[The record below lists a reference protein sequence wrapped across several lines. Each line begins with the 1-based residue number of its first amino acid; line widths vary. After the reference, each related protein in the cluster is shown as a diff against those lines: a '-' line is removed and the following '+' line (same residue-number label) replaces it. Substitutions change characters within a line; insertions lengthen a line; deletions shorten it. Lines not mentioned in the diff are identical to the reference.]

1 MSAIVKSAIEA
12 GLADLEATT
21 TVPDP
26 PFGYGS
32 DLWCEADLHERMEEV
47 SDTAL
52 VLAQYAVRRL
62 DTPSGLPD
70 DGDWGMSLA
79 SYCNRGMTPRELSL
93 LGSEVEAELADDDRI
108 GFVTVEVTSAVDW
121 KSLSVKIRIVPVDDD
136 EGFELILSVSP
147 IEVLIEELSV

>member
-1 MSAIVKSAIEA
+1 MSAIVKAAIDA
-12 GLADLEATT
+12 GLAELEATT
-21 TVPDP
+21 TVPEP

-32 DLWCEADLHERMEEV
+32 DLWGEADLHERMEEV
-47 SDTAL
+47 GDTAL

-79 SYCNRGMTPRELSL
+79 SYCNRGMTQRELSL
-93 LGSEVEAELADDDRI
+93 LGSEIEAELVDDDRI
-108 GFVTVEVTSAVDW
+108 DFVTAEVTSPDNW
-121 KSLSVKIRIVPVDDD
+121 KTLSVKIRIVPVDDD

-147 IEVLIEELSV
+147 IEVLLEELRA